1 MHYLLVPKLV
11 YVRNFTSVE
20 IFDKLNRILG
30 MVCFMTYSVY
40 SLSFASLFPQQ
51 SQYIMMITLF
61 FLLFIF
67 WTLVSLAWF
76 VICNHYSTK
85 GEMPK
90 LLNSFCGQLQRI
102 FCCCFPPPKPDDK
115 VDSKKDIT
123 ANGTMTT
130 NDVNSRC
137 LPCFRR
143 RVQVETIAS
152 NNDILGEEAG
162 AAKTEPNYTEDSK
175 KDITANGT
183 MMPNDVNS
191 RCFPCLR
198 RRIQVKTIASNNDIL
213 TEETGAA
220 KTEPDDT
227 IASKND
233 ILAEETVAAKTKS
246 NETNDPAKPKCDF
259 CDRCETCQADFDK
272 DKTKGKNKKEI
283 ESKCGALNYL
293 VFIIVCILM
302 VISNIALWAVM
313 AG

>member
-61 FLLFIF
+61 FLLSIF

-143 RVQVETIAS
+143 RVQVET
-152 NNDILGEEAG
+152 
-162 AAKTEPNYTEDSK
+162 K
-175 KDITANGT
+175 
-183 MMPNDVNS
+183 
-191 RCFPCLR
+191 
-198 RRIQVKTIASNNDIL
+198 
-213 TEETGAA
+213 
-220 KTEPDDT
+220 
-227 IASKND
+227 ASKND
-233 ILAEETVAAKTKS
+233 IFVEEAGAAKTKS

-302 VISNIALWAVM
+302 IASNIALWLMMSV
-313 AG
+313 